1 MAKYVNVERQI
12 GLKTAFAHLFDHDSS
27 CQEDRK
33 SKGLRSGVAAH
44 GLRMGGA
51 RRGSGGRDSPNGAY
65 RSEGPCRHNMLQIL
79 LILKV
84 VFGDKKI

>member
-1 MAKYVNVERQI
+1 MAKYVNVERPI

-44 GLRMGGA
+44 GFANGMGPP
-51 RRGSGGRDSPNGAY
+51 R
-65 RSEGPCRHNMLQIL
+65 
-79 LILKV
+79 
-84 VFGDKKI
+84 

>member
-12 GLKTAFAHLFDHDSS
+12 GLKTAFAQLFDHDSS

-44 GLRMGGA
+44 GFEW
-51 RRGSGGRDSPNGAY
+51 
-65 RSEGPCRHNMLQIL
+65 EGPAAVAVGRIAPTGRTAPTAPAGITCS
-79 LILKV
+79 K
-84 VFGDKKI
+84 FF